1 MLVSFFCALIG
12 CLITGV
18 QSVLIY
24 IQGEG
29 VCFNEG
35 CKIAD
40 SLTLVDP
47 LYFNLAGFFFFLIVL
62 IGLSRARK
70 GSSLWQ
76 RFTSLLLLAGLA
88 AEAVLLSFQI
98 IIIQAI
104 CSYCLIIMALIVLAN
119 MCMGLKQM
127 FKGMVIFSAVLIAS
141 FSLDYRGGAVTS
153 KPLEQGTMARYQP
166 ENSSKRLLLFISSSC
181 THCQSVLDSLKDNP
195 GCAVDFNPVDRYD
208 NFSFP
213 DAEPV
218 AGYKP
223 RINLHY
229 LKKLGISEVPVL
241 LDRQETSMLVIRGGE
256 AIKAYIDQQCGP
268 RLPQPPAPA
277 LQQSAE
283 QMSSMSTSSYALP
296 LPGEED
302 GCAIEEDCE
311 DPLGQSSLQQQ

>member
-24 IQGEG
+24 VQGEG

-35 CKIAD
+35 CKIVD

-47 LYFNLAGFFFFLIVL
+47 LYFNIAGFIYFLIAA

-70 GSSLWQ
+70 GSNLWQ

-98 IIIQAI
+98 IISQAL
-104 CSYCLIIMALIVLAN
+104 CSYCLIILALIVLAN
-119 MCMGLKQM
+119 FFMGLKQM
-127 FKGMVIFSAVLIAS
+127 FKGIVVFSAVLIAS
-141 FSLDYRGGAVTS
+141 FSLDYHGGAVIP

-166 ENSSKRLLLFISSSC
+166 ENSSTRLFLFISSSC
-181 THCQSVLDSLKDNP
+181 VHCQSVLDSLKDKP
-195 GCAVDFNPVDRYD
+195 GCAIDFNPVDRYD

-213 DAEPV
+213 GAETV

-223 RINLHY
+223 RINLHF

-241 LDRQETSMLVIRGGE
+241 LDRQDTSMVLIRGGE
-256 AIKAYIDQQCGP
+256 TIKAYIDQQCGP
-268 RLPQPPAPA
+268 RLPEAPAPA
-277 LQQSAE
+277 TLQSSE
-283 QMSSMSTSSYALP
+283 QMSSMSTSSLPLP
-296 LPGEED
+296 LPGEEE
-302 GCAIEEDCE
+302 GCEIEQDCE
-311 DPLGQSSLQQQ
+311 DPPGQSSQQQQ